1 MLYDVVVI
9 GAGLGGLSAGIA
21 LAAQGK
27 KVCIL
32 EKNSRAGGKMD
43 EVHLGAYRFDTGP
56 SLMTM
61 KFVLDT
67 LFQSAGKK
75 TEDYL
80 DLIPLPIICRY
91 FYPDGTQVDA
101 LPDVERMAAQL
112 PEKLRADQ
120 KALLR
125 YMEYSKRIYDLTADL
140 FLFDSIQNP
149 KHLLNPK
156 AWNTLWNIRDIDAF
170 RTVHAAN
177 TAFFS
182 TPHLQQLFDRY
193 ATYNGSDPYQAPATL
208 NIIPHV
214 EYTLG
219 SWYVKGGIYR
229 ITEALI
235 RLAESLN
242 IDIQYDTPVS
252 QIQHDGK
259 QVLGLSTQSGESI
272 ACKHVVSNADV
283 VHTFSHLIQGF
294 PKKTKRLQQA
304 EPSCSGLVFLWAMNR
319 TFPELAHHNILFSAD
334 YETEFRQIFKAG
346 TAPTDPTVYIS
357 ITAKSDPEHAPEGCE
372 NWFVLVNMPW
382 IENGKT
388 NTQEEIEGIRQAIFR
403 KAKAMGLG
411 DIEAHIVAEQ
421 IISPSDLRDK
431 TLTNKG
437 SIYGLSSND
446 RNAAFKRQDNIAS
459 ELKGLY
465 FAGGSAHPG
474 GGMPLALLSGMNA
487 AKWILKSRA

>member
-1 MLYDVVVI
+1 MVYDVVVI
-9 GAGLGGLSAGIA
+9 GAGLGGLSAGIS

-43 EVHLGAYRFDTGP
+43 EIHLGAYRFDTGP

-80 DLIPLPIICRY
+80 ELIPLPIICRY
-91 FYPDGTQVDA
+91 FYADGTQLDA
-101 LPDVERMAAQL
+101 LPDVKRMAEQL
-112 PEKLRADQ
+112 PEPLKADQ
-120 KALLR
+120 KALIE
-125 YMEYSKRIYDLTADL
+125 YMQYSKRIYDLTADL

-170 RTVHAAN
+170 RTVHKAN

-229 ITEALI
+229 ITEALLH
-235 RLAESLN
+235 LAQSLN
-242 IDIQYDTPVS
+242 IDILYDTPAS

-259 QVLGLSTQSGESI
+259 QVLGVSTQSGEPI

-294 PKKTKRLQQA
+294 PTKTKRLEQA

-319 TFPELAHHNILFSAD
+319 TYPELAHHNILFSED
-334 YETEFRQIFKAG
+334 YEAEFQQIFRKR
-346 TAPTDPTVYIS
+346 TAPKDPTVYIS
-357 ITAKSDPEHAPEGCE
+357 ITAKSDPAHAPEGCE

-382 IENGKT
+382 IENS
-388 NTQEEIEGIRQAIFR
+388 NYNSAEEINAIKQAIFR
-403 KAKAMGLG
+403 KAMEMGLG
-411 DIEAHIVAEQ
+411 DIASHIVDEKV
-421 IISPSDLRDK
+421 ISPSDLRDK

-474 GGMPLALLSGMNA
+474 GGMPLAMLSGMNA
-487 AKWILKSRA
+487 AKWILKARS